1 MADRDLRIGE
11 RGEELLPLLYRL
23 DALTTAQYA
32 RLRPNKDPVAKENGA
47 KSRGNPYGSKLS
59 ARAEDIKRWVAE
71 GRSHGEIAALLGVG
85 DPAVVGA
92 FCARRGIEKG
102 GAA

>member
-1 MADRDLRIGE
+1 MADREVTIGE

-32 RLRPNKDPVAKENGA
+32 RLRPHKDPVAKENGA
-47 KSRGNPYGSKLS
+47 KSRGNPHGSKLS

-92 FCARRGIEKG
+92 FCARRGIGTG
-102 GAA
+102 GAE

>member
-1 MADRDLRIGE
+1 MADREVTIGKK
-11 RGEELLPLLYRL
+11 GEELLPLLYRL

-32 RLRPNKDPVAKENGA
+32 RLRPHKDPVARENGA

-59 ARAEDIKRWVAE
+59 ARAEDIRRWAAE
-71 GRSHGEIAALLGVG
+71 GRSPGEIAALLGVG
-85 DPAVVGA
+85 DPEAVEA

-102 GAA
+102 STA